1 VNLSSSARLF
11 GVGALAAAAL
21 VLPGCSRR
29 DEASTS
35 GAPAQI
41 TFSIL
46 SAQGQASAG
55 PLWQPL
61 LDDLAE
67 AIDVPVRPHFAST
80 YAVLIEDMKRGDAQ
94 VAWFSGQPAV
104 DAINQADAEM
114 IARTVNLEGDDS
126 YRSTLIVRRASGI
139 TLDAILACGKRYSFG
154 MGDARSTSGAL
165 APATFLFNPRGIRP
179 ADCFATVRSDNHE
192 RNAFNVASGVL
203 DIAASNSV
211 TSAAFRRQN
220 PTLADQIEEI
230 WRSPPIPEGGIVLR
244 SDLDPAVKEK
254 IRSFFLTYGQGD
266 GAEAERQRRV
276 LAGLSY
282 SRFSAAD
289 DDYLDP
295 VREMM
300 ADQALTEAR
309 SRNDAAAIAAAE
321 RELQRLR
328 ARREVQ
334 P

>member
-1 VNLSSSARLF
+1 MKLSSSARLF

-21 VLPGCSRR
+21 VLTGCGRSGEPASSGSS
-29 DEASTS
+29 DEL
-35 GAPAQI
+35 

-67 AIDVPVRPHFAST
+67 TIEAPVRPHFASS
-80 YAVLIEDMKRGDAQ
+80 YATLIEDMKRGETQA
-94 VAWFSGQPAV
+94 AWFSGQPAV
-104 DAINQADAEM
+104 DAIDHAGAEL
-114 IARTVNLEGDDS
+114 IARTVNLEGDGS
-126 YRSTLIVRRASGI
+126 YRSILIARRGAGI
-139 TLDAILACGKRYSFG
+139 TLDSVLDCGKRYSFG
-154 MGDARSTSGAL
+154 AGDAQSTSGTL

-179 ADCFATVRSDNHE
+179 AECFGSVRSENHE

-203 DIAASNSV
+203 DVAASNSV
-211 TSAAFRRQN
+211 TIEAFRRQN
-220 PTLADQIEEI
+220 PTLADQVEQI
-230 WRSPPIPEGGIVLR
+230 WQSPPIPEGGIVLR
-244 SDLDPAVKEK
+244 SDLDPALREK

-276 LAGLSY
+276 LAGLGY

-300 ADQALTEAR
+300 ADQALIEAR
-309 SRNDAAAIAAAE
+309 GRNDAAAAAAAE